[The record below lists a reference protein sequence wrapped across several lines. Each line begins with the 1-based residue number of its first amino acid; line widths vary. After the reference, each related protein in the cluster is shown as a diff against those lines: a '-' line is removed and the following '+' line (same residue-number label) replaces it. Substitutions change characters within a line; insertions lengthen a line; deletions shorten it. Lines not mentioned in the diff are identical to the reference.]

1 MKAMDLLQAIGEV
14 REEYIEEVFLW
25 PSSAHPSRRRI
36 PLTILVAVLILSA
49 LLASTA
55 YASGIRVA
63 DWFSGLFTQVTEQEA
78 QVLEDM
84 AMGTPL
90 TSTTPGG
97 TATILSAFGDGY
109 NGFFYLRFT
118 SAEGV
123 NLHRENLTD
132 YSIYHQDYLDRE
144 DAVDLLSRSLEAASE
159 AFSWTLEFQESPQAN
174 SLDALL
180 HIALDPTGKLSF
192 TDDTPETLT
201 IPGLWYGSYVDHDQ
215 VMFGPWVFPLG
226 KLGGESRELEVSHI
240 GNDALQLNRL
250 VVSQICLEVD
260 ATFLSPGNTAYPE
273 TGAVLLDGT
282 YVSGIVGKYDRY
294 YRTLTQDGCQYRL
307 YFGAPVD
314 LGEIDH
320 VRVGNLIIPVSGDGT
335 VVPNG
340 ELPQGQTQ
348 GTHVTLGDPDS
359 LVLSPL
365 ATNPG
370 PLTAQQDR
378 ELPDRQRMGL
388 FLYAEYTQAG
398 VRFYQHPK
406 TGRLSITVTGAR
418 MVTDLKDLGGSYAG
432 FAYDTYM
439 TLDGSQWVPQPQP
452 VCLNP
457 DGSFKDGYRLLLVD
471 LLVENQ
477 GATAYTSGNNSS
489 PYAFIDSGFLTL
501 TTLADPG
508 ENQSNYRNS
517 NYLSDGTYTAPWENY
532 FEILPGAPR
541 EIAVGFLLDPTFSW
555 DLADCCLCNTSGNS
569 DSVFIHLPFGE

>member
-1 MKAMDLLQAIGEV
+1 MDLLQAIGEV

-25 PSSAHPSRRRI
+25 PSPAHTSRRRI
-36 PLTILVAVLILSA
+36 PLTVLVAVLLLSA
-49 LLASTA
+49 LLATTA
-55 YASGIRVA
+55 YASGIQVA

-84 AMGTPL
+84 AMVTPL

-118 SAEGV
+118 GAKGV

-144 DAVDLLSRSLEAASE
+144 GAVDLLNRSLAEASE

-174 SLDALL
+174 SLDAL
-180 HIALDPTGKLSF
+180 
-192 TDDTPETLT
+192 
-201 IPGLWYGSYVDHDQ
+201 
-215 VMFGPWVFPLG
+215 
-226 KLGGESRELEVSHI
+226 R
-240 GNDALQLNRL
+240 LNRL

-282 YVSGIVGKYDRY
+282 YVSGVVGKYDRY

-335 VVPNG
+335 VVPNR
-340 ELPQGQTQ
+340 ELSQGQTQ

-370 PLTAQQDR
+370 TLTAQQ
-378 ELPDRQRMGL
+378 
-388 FLYAEYTQAG
+388 
-398 VRFYQHPK
+398 
-406 TGRLSITVTGAR
+406 AR
-418 MVTDLKDLGGSYAG
+418 
-432 FAYDTYM
+432 
-439 TLDGSQWVPQPQP
+439 
-452 VCLNP
+452 
-457 DGSFKDGYRLLLVD
+457 
-471 LLVENQ
+471 
-477 GATAYTSGNNSS
+477 
-489 PYAFIDSGFLTL
+489 
-501 TTLADPG
+501 
-508 ENQSNYRNS
+508 
-517 NYLSDGTYTAPWENY
+517 
-532 FEILPGAPR
+532 
-541 EIAVGFLLDPTFSW
+541 
-555 DLADCCLCNTSGNS
+555 
-569 DSVFIHLPFGE
+569 